1 MAWAVPEHTRS
12 QVNAAGTALIS
23 PSSSPDAARR
33 ALGVV
38 NNWRA
43 SHSVPLNAVRANLRN
58 HVVAESGEEALIA
71 QRLKRLSSIEA
82 KLRRSHHM
90 QLARMQ
96 DVGGCRAVL
105 PSTGS
110 VRNVVRRFE
119 RSRTNHELLRRYDY
133 MTQPRASGYRGVH
146 LVYGYRT
153 KREKNTVYNGMR
165 IEIQLRSR
173 LQHAWATAVET
184 VDTFSGQALKSSE
197 GSEDWLR
204 LFALMGT
211 ELAFQEGL
219 PPVPGTPGDRGM
231 LRRELARS
239 AMDLDAI
246 ARLEAYGH
254 ALKVLEGD
262 IRNGRAACFHIY
274 LERSGENTASVRWN
288 EYSENEQEEAIRA
301 YEEVES
307 AIRHFPGGET
317 VLVQVSS
324 IDALRRAY
332 PNYFADTSVFVAAL
346 RQAIG

>member
-1 MAWAVPEHTRS
+1 MTWAIPGHSRS
-12 QVNAAGTALIS
+12 QVNAAGAALIS
-23 PSSSPDAARR
+23 PSSSPETVRR
-33 ALGVV
+33 AQGIV

-58 HVVAESGEEALIA
+58 HVAGFGDEALIA

-105 PSTGS
+105 PSIAGI
-110 VRNVVRRFE
+110 REVVRKFE
-119 RSRTNHELLRRYDY
+119 RSRTSHELRRRYDY
-133 MTQPRASGYRGVH
+133 LAQPRASGYRGVH

-153 KREKNTVYNGMR
+153 RYERNAVYNGMQ

-204 LFALMGT
+204 FFALMGT
-211 ELAFQEGL
+211 EIAFTEEL
-219 PPVPGTPGDRGM
+219 PPVPGTPDARET
-231 LRRELARS
+231 LRRELVRS
-239 AMDLDAI
+239 ATELDAV
-246 ARLEAYGH
+246 ARLEAYGR
-254 ALKVLEGD
+254 ALKILEGD
-262 IRNGRAACFHIY
+262 VRNDRAAYFHIY
-274 LERSGENTASVRWN
+274 LERLDEHSAHVHWN
-288 EYSENEQEEAIRA
+288 EYSEEEQEEAICA
-301 YEEVES
+301 YEEVER

-317 VLVQVSS
+317 VLVRVSS
-324 IDALRRAY
+324 VDALQRAY
-332 PNYFADTSVFVAAL
+332 PNYFADTSVFVAEL
-346 RQAIG
+346 RRAIG

>member
-1 MAWAVPEHTRS
+1 MAWAVPEHARS
-12 QVNAAGTALIS
+12 QVNAAGTALIF

-71 QRLKRLSSIEA
+71 QRFKRLSSIEA
-82 KLRRSHHM
+82 KLRRSRHM

-153 KREKNTVYNGMR
+153 KRERNTVYNGMR

-184 VDTFSGQALKSSE
+184 VDTFSGSPTRACSWPPS
-197 GSEDWLR
+197 GRR
-204 LFALMGT
+204 LADCLTAASG
-211 ELAFQEGL
+211 QSG
-219 PPVPGTPGDRGM
+219 PWRYRVR
-231 LRRELARS
+231 
-239 AMDLDAI
+239 I
-246 ARLEAYGH
+246 AG
-254 ALKVLEGD
+254 
-262 IRNGRAACFHIY
+262 
-274 LERSGENTASVRWN
+274 
-288 EYSENEQEEAIRA
+288 
-301 YEEVES
+301 
-307 AIRHFPGGET
+307 
-317 VLVQVSS
+317 
-324 IDALRRAY
+324 
-332 PNYFADTSVFVAAL
+332 
-346 RQAIG
+346 

>member
-1 MAWAVPEHTRS
+1 
-12 QVNAAGTALIS
+12 
-23 PSSSPDAARR
+23 
-33 ALGVV
+33 
-38 NNWRA
+38 
-43 SHSVPLNAVRANLRN
+43 
-58 HVVAESGEEALIA
+58 
-71 QRLKRLSSIEA
+71 
-82 KLRRSHHM
+82 M

-105 PSTGS
+105 ASTDS
-110 VRNVVRRFE
+110 VRNVVRSFE
-119 RSRTNHELLRRYDY
+119 RSRTNHELLRPYDY

-153 KREKNTVYNGMR
+153 QRETNTVYNGMR

-219 PPVPGTPGDRGM
+219 PPVPGTPGDRGT

-239 AMDLDAI
+239 ARDLDAI

-254 ALKVLEGD
+254 ALKVLEGN
-262 IRNGRAACFHIY
+262 IRNGRAAWFHIY
-274 LERSGENTASVRWN
+274 LERSDENTASVRWN
-288 EYSENEQEEAIRA
+288 EYSETEQEEAIHA

-346 RQAIG
+346 RQATG